1 MSGKMVLCKCCLQWF
16 CYNPANPWGIE
27 VKKRGYSSSYYC
39 GECVANCPTG
49 CLKEVFFPDLRESL
63 EILN

>member
-1 MSGKMVLCKCCLQWF
+1 MSAKMVLCNCCSQWF

-39 GECVANCPTG
+39 GECVANTRISAKRE
-49 CLKEVFFPDLRESL
+49 KE
-63 EILN
+63 IAK